1 MQAEIKDDVIRVVI
15 LDISGVY
22 AQIHDQ
28 GYFDTKIVEEIQRQ
42 YSDTKLWR
50 VLVLDK

>member
-1 MQAEIKDDVIRVVI
+1 MTKEIDCNMVRVIV

-28 GYFDTKIVEEIQRQ
+28 GYFDSRSVEDIQRQ
-42 YSDTKLWR
+42 YSDNKHWNTLIIE
-50 VLVLDK
+50 

>member
-1 MQAEIKDDVIRVVI
+1 MVKEIDNNMVRVIV

-28 GYFDTKIVEEIQRQ
+28 GYFDSKSVEDIRNK
-42 YSDTKLWR
+42 YSDTEHWHILIIE
-50 VLVLDK
+50 